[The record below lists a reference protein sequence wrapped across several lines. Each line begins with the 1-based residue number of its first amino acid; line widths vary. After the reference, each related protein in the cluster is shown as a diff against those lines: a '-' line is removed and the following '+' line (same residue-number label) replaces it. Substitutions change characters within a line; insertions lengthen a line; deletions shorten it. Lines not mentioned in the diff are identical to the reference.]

1 MPDVSYTFKLFGAN
15 KFTKSLGR
23 MQANAGRLR
32 KSMGSITDTAA
43 KFSLVGDA
51 FQQASQQLNS
61 LIQPGQQF
69 ESQMKDLQ
77 AITGM
82 AGKNLEIIG
91 KAARKNAK
99 IFGGEASQSVE
110 SYKLLL
116 SQLGPELAEKPEAL
130 KAMGRNVSI
139 LSKTMGGDAK
149 AATEVLTAAMNQ
161 YGVSIDDPT
170 QASARM
176 SDMMNTMAA
185 AAKQGSAE
193 LPFIKKALENAG
205 AVAKDA
211 GVSFS
216 ETNSAIQLLDKY
228 GKRGAEGGVALRN
241 IMSRLQ
247 KGRFLPPEVKEELR
261 GAGINIDVLTDK
273 SRSLTE
279 RMQALQPIAEDT
291 ALLTKMFGQENQLAA
306 TTLVKNADAIEDLN
320 GKIQGTNTA
329 TEQAEIVMS
338 SYEEKMNR
346 LQARFKDLGIQIFNA
361 SKKYLP
367 LIMFTSQFMQITSR
381 MMPLMQSFG
390 KFMLW
395 SGRMTFR
402 LGRSLLMGS
411 IQLLKFGLRLVFVSA
426 KMTGR
431 FLIGLVKG
439 IAGLVTY
446 RRQINRTSFSLM
458 TFVRRIIM
466 SGAAAAKSAGRFL
479 LAAVS
484 GLGSYVAGLVSA
496 TAAQIALNVAMNANP
511 IGAIIL
517 GLMAIGT
524 AVYAIIKHWDTVKE
538 WLKNLGEF
546 VLKYNPFSL
555 LLKGIDKLFPG
566 FLDTLKQWWNK
577 ITDFFKKI
585 GDWFKKIWDKYL
597 APLFGASGDVKIE
610 GEEPEYDPGKGSD
623 KPGGS
628 KEKNP
633 KINKED
639 YGLEE
644 DSASKSKNTAGKR
657 ASSTISGGGKSV
669 KNISITIDS
678 LIGENTNFFR
688 DTDSLE
694 DGEDFLEKLSDALQG
709 VVNDAN
715 YATE

>member
-23 MQANAGRLR
+23 MQTNAGRLR

-51 FQQASQQLNS
+51 FQQASQQLTS

-82 AGKNLEIIG
+82 TGKNLELIS
-91 KAARKNAK
+91 KAARQNAK
-99 IFGGEASQSVE
+99 TFGGEAGQSVE

-116 SQLGPELAEKPEAL
+116 SQLGPELANKPEAL

-139 LSKTMGGDAK
+139 LSKTMDGDAK
-149 AATEVLTAAMNQ
+149 AATEVLTSAMNH
-161 YGVSIDDPT
+161 YGVSIDDPLR
-170 QASARM
+170 ASARM
-176 SDMMNTMAA
+176 RDMMNTMAA

-193 LPFIKKALENAG
+193 LPMIKQAMENAG

-241 IMSRLQ
+241 VLTTLA
-247 KGRFLPPEVKEELR
+247 KGRFLPPDVKEELQS
-261 GAGINIDVLTDK
+261 AGVNIDVLTDK
-273 SRSLTE
+273 SRSLSE
-279 RMQALQPIAEDT
+279 RMETMQPVADDT
-291 ALLTKMFGQENQLAA
+291 AMITKMFGGENQLAA
-306 TTLVKNADAIEDLN
+306 TALVQNSEAIEDLN

-346 LQARFKDLGIQIFNA
+346 LQARFKDLGIKIFDA
-361 SKKYLP
+361 TKKYLP
-367 LIMFTSQFMQITSR
+367 LIMFSSQFMQITSR
-381 MMPLMQSFG
+381 MMPLMQVFG
-390 KFMLW
+390 KGMLNA
-395 SGRMTFR
+395 GDMVYR
-402 LGRSLLMGS
+402 LGRGLLVGS
-411 IQLLKFGLRLVFVSA
+411 FRLLKFAVRLMFASA
-426 KMTGR
+426 KMTGQ
-431 FLIGLVKG
+431 FLIGLFKG

-446 RRQINRTSFSLM
+446 RRQIMRTNFSL
-458 TFVRRIIM
+458 TGFIRKIAM
-466 SGAAAAKSAGRFL
+466 SGVAAAKSAGRFL

-484 GLGSYVAGLVSA
+484 GLGSYIAGLVSA
-496 TAAQIALNVAMNANP
+496 TAAQIALNVAMTANP

-517 GLMAIGT
+517 GLMAIGA

-538 WLKNLGEF
+538 WLRKLGVF

-555 LLKGIDKLFPG
+555 LVKAIDKLFPG
-566 FLDTLKQWWNK
+566 FIDTLKEWWNK
-577 ITDFFKKI
+577 ITEFFKNI
-585 GDWFKKIWDKYL
+585 ADWFTKIWDKYL
-597 APLFGASGDVKIE
+597 APLFGASGSVKIE
-610 GEEPEYDPGKGSD
+610 GEEPEYDPVVDEKDD
-623 KPGGS
+623 KKKSGD
-628 KEKNP
+628 EKLNLDDDT
-633 KINKED
+633 IDEATNA
-639 YGLEE
+639 
-644 DSASKSKNTAGKR
+644 ASGNANQRAG
-657 ASSTISGGGKSV
+657 STINGGGKSI
-669 KNISITIDS
+669 KNIRISIES

-688 DTDSLE
+688 STDSLD
-694 DGEDFLEKLSDALQG
+694 DGEDFLDQLSNALQG